1 MEKKIKV
8 RVYKC
13 NHSMNYGSGG
23 FEYSGGK
30 AIIIGN
36 NDKLSN
42 NLLIH
47 ACMTGHG
54 ECAYGD
60 LESME
65 CRDQDGGHSYYE
77 LLETVYIDSEKVS
90 DWIKSAIEEN
100 EDHDIDDVNYDGK
113 NKSEMKRIFRE
124 LEDILFI
131 EDEKEINS
139 ILGKEKKK
147 EKTKSSIGL
156 SVSKGDWEGAQWTI
170 TGNVKKSM
178 TVREFESTYDF
189 EEFVENKIDSEGIE
203 FDSESGQFFAY
214 ADTEERAIKF
224 LNDIEA
230 YFKVVRDLL
239 LL

>member
-1 MEKKIKV
+1 
-8 RVYKC
+8 
-13 NHSMNYGSGG
+13 MNYGSGG

-47 ACMTGHG
+47 ACMAGHG

-77 LLETVYIDSEKVS
+77 LLETVYIDSEKVP

-100 EDHDIDDVNYDGK
+100 EDHDIDDINYGEK
-113 NKSEMKRIFRE
+113 NKSEMERIFRE

-139 ILGKEKKK
+139 ILELSNKHTTTMNKE
-147 EKTKSSIGL
+147 TKSSIGL
-156 SVSKGDWEGAQWTI
+156 SVSKGTWRDAPWI
-170 TGNVKKSM
+170 ISGNIKKSM
-178 TVREFESTYDF
+178 TVREFEEIKFAY
-189 EEFVENKIDSEGIE
+189 ENKTNLTISN
-203 FDSESGQFFAY
+203 SGDFLAWRE
-214 ADTEERAIKF
+214 TKEKAIRF
-224 LNDIEA
+224 LNEIEQH
-230 YFKVVRDLL
+230 FKKVRDLL
-239 LL
+239 